1 LLGATAAIPASAPV
15 RNAAYSP
22 EVIIPDDDAAC
33 ISEDLIAGNG
43 NRPAAA
49 AQTGTAEISA
59 EAEIPADPA
68 AASIDDEMVRLSLA
82 GDQDAFEVLVRRH
95 SPRVF
100 NIIGSFFRRRDMV
113 EDIAQDVFVKSYL
126 SLSSYT
132 IGRSF
137 EAWMAKIAV
146 NSCYDHLRAQ
156 RRRAESFSQD
166 PDHDEDWLELQMLE
180 GAKSRHAS
188 EERRRDAAEIADR
201 LLSKLPPEDRLVV
214 VLMDRDG
221 FSVREVA
228 DVTGWGPSKV
238 KVRAFRARRTLRS
251 AMKRLVVAS
260 ERKQRRANEA
270 GS

>member
-1 LLGATAAIPASAPV
+1 LLGATVAMPANAPV
-15 RNAAYSP
+15 RDTAYDP
-22 EVIIPDDDAAC
+22 DLIIPDDDAAC
-33 ISEDLIAGNG
+33 IPEALIAANG

-49 AQTGTAEISA
+49 AQTGI
-59 EAEIPADPA
+59 AEIPADQA
-68 AASIDDEMVRLSLA
+68 AESIDDEMVRLSLA

-166 PDHDEDWLELQMLE
+166 PDHDEEWLELQMLE